1 MRTLITLLSTGCYTG
16 YTPKAPGTAGS
27 ILGLGLVWIMSD
39 LALPYYLLATL
50 AFFVLG
56 VWVSSRA
63 EHLFGH
69 EGAEIVIDEVV
80 GIMIVFTGMSLDV
93 ITVIAGFFLFRA
105 LDIWKPFPCDRMQ
118 RLSGGWGVMMDDA
131 IAAVYTNLLL
141 LLMARLIL

>member
-1 MRTLITLLSTGCYTG
+1 M
-16 YTPKAPGTAGS
+16 
-27 ILGLGLVWIMSD
+27 
-39 LALPYYLLATL
+39 
-50 AFFVLG
+50 
-56 VWVSSRA
+56 
-63 EHLFGH
+63 
-69 EGAEIVIDEVV
+69 IDEVV

>member
-63 EHLFGH
+63 EPLFGH
-69 EGAEIVIDEVV
+69 DGAEIVIDEVV

>member
-1 MRTLITLLSTGCYTG
+1 MGTLITLLSTGCYTG

-63 EHLFGH
+63 EPLFGH
-69 EGAEIVIDEVV
+69 DGAEIVIDEVV

-141 LLMARLIL
+141 LLMATLIL